1 MMNFNYVKDVD
12 PGIIYRIQLLLS
24 VDDKWKKLLNV
35 SSIDREKF
43 NNYVE
48 KLEYKE
54 DMLFARTVLDFC
66 ENIPIDDFIFWLEEI
81 SLEEAL
87 LMLKKDEP
95 LEIIERPKKLITV
108 DADQQEEIILSC
120 KAKGFPTPKY
130 LWYHNNVPLLE
141 GSVLKLSAELKNN
154 GCYYCEIYNI
164 SRSRIKT
171 FLRTSKT
178 EVIISK
184 NEKVYNGNTDEVDHQ
199 TWDEKCSASD
209 KCDSATSS
217 RNEEMECE
225 NVTYF
230 DKFALLI
237 GINKYEHFTNLNQ
250 ATQDVC
256 DLSKLLKTIGFKT
269 FLFQNLTRKEII
281 EAVNLFCTFLRPGT
295 YSLFYFAGHGFEQPK
310 QCYLLPK
317 DAKMALPKESI
328 NVDFVVKCL
337 QERTTAMNLILFDIC
352 RSLPDE
358 YLEGKSNLGRV
369 FNPQPSRNTV
379 IGYATSYAC
388 SCIEIKNRSSIYVQY
403 LKKYITKPLSVWEM
417 LRKVN
422 RDIEKDSTVNSKQ
435 YPNISGNLTRPL
447 KLTDKI
453 NGQGD
458 KLFEMES
465 KRWEILTGAPE
476 DLIFKCGKFNL
487 ILKFVNYQN
496 FSNVLQACFYMQVL
510 SNEAIDDY
518 EGVLEFPDRET
529 ELDQKNDKIDDTHK
543 LCCSMI
549 IFNIQQQVL
558 LKGSLKVTKRNEDY
572 CFEKNICIPLPLAQY
587 MRKHLYKKHEVIE
600 GPFKK

>member
-12 PGIIYRIQLLLS
+12 PGIIYRIQRLLS
-24 VDDKWKKLLNV
+24 VGDKWKKLLNV
-35 SSIDREKF
+35 SSIDSEKF

-48 KLEYKE
+48 KLKYKE

-66 ENIPIDDFIFWLEEI
+66 EDIPIDDFIFWLEEI

-108 DADQQEEIILSC
+108 DADQEKEIILSC

-130 LWYHNNVPLLE
+130 RWYHNNVPVSE

-154 GCYYCEIYNI
+154 GCYYCEVYNT

-178 EVIISK
+178 KVIISK
-184 NEKVYNGNTDEVDHQ
+184 NEKAYNGNTDEVDHQ
-199 TWDEKCSASD
+199 NWDEKCSASD
-209 KCDSATSS
+209 KYDSATSS

-230 DKFALLI
+230 
-237 GINKYEHFTNLNQ
+237 G
-250 ATQDVC
+250 
-256 DLSKLLKTIGFKT
+256 
-269 FLFQNLTRKEII
+269 
-281 EAVNLFCTFLRPGT
+281 
-295 YSLFYFAGHGFEQPK
+295 LFYFAGHGFEQYK

-337 QERTTAMNLILFDIC
+337 QERITAMNLILFDIC
-352 RSLPDE
+352 RSPPDE
-358 YLEGKSNLGRV
+358 YFEGKSNLGRM
-369 FNPQPSRNTV
+369 FNLQPSRNTV
-379 IGYATSYAC
+379 IGYATSFAC
-388 SCIEIKNRSSIYVQY
+388 SCIEVKNRSSVYVQY
-403 LKKYITKPLSVWEM
+403 LKKYIRKPLSVWEL

-422 RDIEKDSTVNSKQ
+422 EDIEMDSTVNSKQ
-435 YPNISGNLTRPL
+435 YPMKTGNLTRPL
-447 KLTDKI
+447 KLTDEI
-453 NGQGD
+453 NGQGE
-458 KLFEMES
+458 LFEMES
-465 KRWEILTGAPE
+465 MRWKSLTGAPE
-476 DLIFKCGKFNL
+476 DLIFKCGKFNI
-487 ILKFVNYQN
+487 ILKFVNYQD

-510 SNEAIDDY
+510 SNEAIEDY

-529 ELDQKNDKIDDTHK
+529 KLDQKNDKLNDTLK
-543 LCCSMI
+543 LCCSVI

-558 LKGSLKVTKRNEDY
+558 LKGSLKVIKKNENC
-572 CFEKNICIPLPLAQY
+572 CFEESICIPLPLAQY
-587 MRKHLYKKHEVIE
+587 MRKHLYKKH
-600 GPFKK
+600 